1 MVENVV
7 VDGKTMMFADR
18 FDLIYIDILP
28 FGGTFSSNFKNK
40 IRNTTA
46 GIITSDPELAK
57 YLGLGLTEGPSV
69 KQMKDDR
76 SEIKVFNDLKLIMTD
91 DKGYD
96 PSKCLSAFKKNI
108 NIDANNKADVCLIQS
123 DGIFDSVK
131 ITSLAGVNY
140 NATIVAKNKLNGP
153 AIVALEKNM
162 PFKINLDDG
171 SVISESTKGRRV
183 FTFVG
188 YPR

>member
-1 MVENVV
+1 M
-7 VDGKTMMFADR
+7 
-18 FDLIYIDILP
+18 
-28 FGGTFSSNFKNK
+28 
-40 IRNTTA
+40 
-46 GIITSDPELAK
+46 
-57 YLGLGLTEGPSV
+57 GLTEGPSV

-140 NATIVAKNKLNGP
+140 NATIVAKNKLNECNCCTRKKY
-153 AIVALEKNM
+153 A
-162 PFKINLDDG
+162 F
-171 SVISESTKGRRV
+171 
-183 FTFVG
+183 
-188 YPR
+188 